1 MESIDLPQIQV
12 ANGLIVISSA
22 LAINSKWKWCQ
33 RKNLDFCHGLFDF
46 FQED

>member
-22 LAINSKWKWCQ
+22 LAINSKWKWWQ
-33 RKNLDFCHGLFDF
+33 RKNLDFGHGLFDF